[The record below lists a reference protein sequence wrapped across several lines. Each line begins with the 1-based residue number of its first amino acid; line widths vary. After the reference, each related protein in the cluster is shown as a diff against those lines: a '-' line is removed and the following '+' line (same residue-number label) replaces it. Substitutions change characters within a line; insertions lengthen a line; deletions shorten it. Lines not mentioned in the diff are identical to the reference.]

1 VIILDKCT
9 TLTLLGVL
17 LHSQCRDHKNMYII
31 CRVICR
37 EWLYVKNERH
47 FVTFDTNRMS
57 LSQPYFSSLIDLC
70 EGRKKIIK
78 SKDVR

>member
-1 VIILDKCT
+1 
-9 TLTLLGVL
+9 
-17 LHSQCRDHKNMYII
+17 MYII